1 MKNSDIE
8 MKELIEKNLRSNGY
22 PQKTVSLPLEKL
34 YEVADKKGV
43 NLNTIL
49 DSYRSNGVSVTSNGD
64 KIIFKANSGDK
75 RSPLDGLDL
84 SELNSM
90 NKNELM
96 EKYNELMKNITP
108 DQLSEI
114 KNMYEK
120 MTPNEREEIMR
131 KSKEMGII

>member
-8 MKELIEKNLRSNGY
+8 MKELIEKNLRNNGF

-34 YEVADKKGV
+34 YEVADKKGAH
-43 NLNTIL
+43 LNTIL
-49 DSYRSNGVSVTSNGD
+49 DSYRSDGVSVTSNVD
-64 KIIFKANSGDK
+64 KIIFQANSGDK

>member
-8 MKELIEKNLRSNGY
+8 MKELIEKNLRNNGF

-64 KIIFKANSGDK
+64 KIIFQANSGDK